1 MAYLVVLL
9 WLEEVPHGLH
19 PLLQEAP
26 PLALRGAGSRGKGR
40 GRGEHTTYHGP
51 SSNNLFSFTA
61 LQPFYTPPRRHGKGL
76 VWLY

>member
-26 PLALRGAGSRGKGR
+26 PLAFRGAVGR
-40 GRGEHTTYHGP
+40 GRGMRRCEQTTNRGP
-51 SSNNLFSFTA
+51 SSNGLLLSPPCRRFTTRPGDRA
-61 LQPFYTPPRRHGKGL
+61 R
-76 VWLY
+76 VWAA